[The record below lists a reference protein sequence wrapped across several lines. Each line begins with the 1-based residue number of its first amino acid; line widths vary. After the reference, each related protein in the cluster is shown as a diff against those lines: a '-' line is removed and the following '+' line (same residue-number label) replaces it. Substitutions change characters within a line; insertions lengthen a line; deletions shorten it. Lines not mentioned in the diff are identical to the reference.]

1 MEFIDK
7 KKLIDLGF
15 KENQAVTIIRMA
27 KHNLAKN
34 GYAYYNNKRLGL
46 VPRFAVEEILGISFS
61 QKEKEL

>member
-7 KKLIDLGF
+7 KKLINMGF

>member
-15 KENQAVTIIRMA
+15 KENQAVTIIRLA
-27 KHNLAKN
+27 KHNLANN

>member
-27 KHNLAKN
+27 KHNLANN
-34 GYAYYNNKRLGL
+34 GYAYYNNKRLG
-46 VPRFAVEEILGISFS
+46 VDAIICNRRNIGIF
-61 QKEKEL
+61 L